1 MSAATLAVMRSK
13 SFAATL
19 AVFTATVAQLA
30 IATFAP
36 GLSQFEGKAF
46 GSRLVAY
53 PIMMLLV
60 PAIWWLIARQ
70 SHSQKPLPWGGFA
83 LIMTPFLIDVTGNTL
98 NLYDTVAWW
107 DDLNHFVNWLLLCW
121 GAGILLTRGSVAP
134 RWALL
139 LAITG
144 LGAVLAVLWEL
155 AEWYAF
161 IRHGTELANAYE
173 DTLGDEALGTLGGLV
188 AALIVVVR
196 SSEPDSTR

>member
-1 MSAATLAVMRSK
+1 MRSK

-121 GAGILLTRGSVAP
+121 GAGILLTRGSVST

>member
-19 AVFTATVAQLA
+19 AVFIATVAQLA

-121 GAGILLTRGSVAP
+121 GAGILLTRGSVST